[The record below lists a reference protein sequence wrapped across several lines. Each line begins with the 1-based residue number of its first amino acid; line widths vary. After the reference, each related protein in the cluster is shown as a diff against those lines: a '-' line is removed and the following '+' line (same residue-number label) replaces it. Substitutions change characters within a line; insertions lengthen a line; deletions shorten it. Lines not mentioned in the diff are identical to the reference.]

1 MTEKVASAFRAH
13 ADHWSQRSN
22 STTDENLKRFWD
34 ELADDWL
41 ALESKQKKID
51 AKWRALRHINC
62 NTKSQKSHFSIF
74 RTDS

>member
-1 MTEKVASAFRAH
+1 MTEKVSSAFRAQ
-13 ADHWSQRSN
+13 ADHWTQRSN

-51 AKWRALRHINC
+51 AGWKALR
-62 NTKSQKSHFSIF
+62 SH
-74 RTDS
+74 